1 MSAPA
6 ADGDVGSPVSS
17 ERKQGVARAGGKGGR
32 RSSRTGSKGRSA
44 RDEEK
49 AAAAAEAEAAAAA
62 AAAEAS
68 GRGSDSSSSSDVRY
82 KYPSRRQE
90 RFSGP

>member
-17 ERKQGVARAGGKGGR
+17 ERRQGVARAGGKGGR

-49 AAAAAEAEAAAAA
+49 AAAAAEKEAEAAAAA

-68 GRGSDSSSSSDVRY
+68 GSGSDSSSSSSDVRCLLGI
-82 KYPSRRQE
+82 P
-90 RFSGP
+90 